1 MKRKKN
7 KNKGGRPKVESRNAR
22 KHRVSIA
29 INVTE
34 KQVLENR
41 IRKSGLQ
48 KAEYLRQAIF
58 NGEIKE
64 ALTPEDA
71 YLIRQLYKLGQLL
84 ALLFK
89 QGRLNKDVDAS
100 EKFAWAIGLLNEIEE
115 YYLTKI
121 SKK

>member
-1 MKRKKN
+1 
-7 KNKGGRPKVESRNAR
+7 VESRNAR

-29 INVTE
+29 INVME

-48 KAEYLRQAIF
+48 KAEYIRQAIF

-115 YYLTKI
+115 YYITKI
-121 SKK
+121 SKKK